1 MLEQRERRTF
11 LTPETWTLCL
21 TGQHNVS
28 QKISTIFPN
37 NSLGMPDFLFY
48 STRRE
53 HIYIGSY
60 RTNLPNHL
68 TQGSPHSLNVLTLGF
83 ARRSNKAWMNLKRS
97 SLRIAI
103 YDYISPETTQFI
115 MRWNVAGA
123 FLNPNSLTVHEY
135 NCGFTHELWA
145 VFEVRTCCTL
155 EKPTSD
161 VFTALRVEGRTHD
174 SHLLAGNS
182 LDMSWSLMDAVAH
195 HTGFVQSYSTYVKT
209 KQKEMLNK
217 NTQRT
222 GKGYSKTKT
231 NV

>member
-21 TGQHNVS
+21 TGQHKVS

-48 STRRE
+48 SARRE
-53 HIYIGSY
+53 HIYFGSY
-60 RTNLPNHL
+60 RTTLPNHL

-97 SLRIAI
+97 SLHIAI
-103 YDYISPETTQFI
+103 YDYISPETTRFI

-135 NCGFTHELWA
+135 NCGFTHELCA

-161 VFTALRVEGRTHD
+161 VFTAMMNFLVSGTGAACRRQDTWLPSAGWEFTGHELI
-174 SHLLAGNS
+174 SHGCSCTSHWLCLK
-182 LDMSWSLMDAVAH
+182 LQH
-195 HTGFVQSYSTYVKT
+195 IC
-209 KQKEMLNK
+209 
-217 NTQRT
+217 
-222 GKGYSKTKT
+222 
-231 NV
+231 